1 MAEEPLKR
9 LLDAEARA
17 EQVIARADEER
28 RRIVEQA
35 RQEVQAQETRHAE
48 RVKEIRATY
57 LAQAEQRAQQT
68 ITELRRRHAEHA
80 AALRAAAASRER
92 SALDAAVELLVEPG
106 GPGSERRAQDDAGS
120 RETA

>member
-9 LLDAEARA
+9 LLEAEARA

-35 RQEVQAQETRHAE
+35 KHEVQASEQRHAE
-48 RVKEIRATY
+48 HVKEIHATN

-68 ITELRRRHAEHA
+68 ITELKRRHAERA
-80 AALRAAAASRER
+80 AALRTSAATMEQR
-92 SALDAAVELLVEPG
+92 ALDSAVEQLIG
-106 GPGSERRAQDDAGS
+106 NGSSA
-120 RETA
+120 